1 MFIFWSFSM
10 LYICCHSPCLVLSEF
25 PGSVFLWHYFREI
38 LIHFCFNYCFC
49 SSSFLLLL
57 AFPLHICYISCSCPP
72 VLRFPFLYFFQSFFC
87 LLFSFR
93 SFYCHILKL
102 WEILSSFVSS
112 LLINLSKTFFIY
124 VSVLVSSIFFC
135 FFLRI
140 SIFLHFLA
148 CCLVFPL
155 KLLVC

>member
-1 MFIFWSFSM
+1 MESWPLDCQESPGGNSYICTTIGKILFFPLASLKIFVLMFIFWSFSM

-93 SFYCHILKL
+93 SFYCHILK
-102 WEILSSFVSS
+102 V
-112 LLINLSKTFFIY
+112 KFFPE
-124 VSVLVSSIFFC
+124 L
-135 FFLRI
+135 
-140 SIFLHFLA
+140 
-148 CCLVFPL
+148 CLVD
-155 KLLVC
+155 